1 MQTKEN
7 GWSDTL
13 KKALPVLARKFLGLY
28 KVSMKCLKDFYW
40 VYRVYKLVY
49 AEPKRKVGSAK
60 STKGKEPSYFD
71 DDDDDDDDDDEQSG
85 DYEYSDK

>member
-13 KKALPVLARKFLGLY
+13 KKALPALTRKVLGLY

-60 STKGKEPSYFD
+60 STKDKEPSYFD
-71 DDDDDDDDDDEQSG
+71 DDDDVDADEQSG
-85 DYEYSDK
+85 DYEYSADK

>member
-1 MQTKEN
+1 LQTKEN

-13 KKALPVLARKFLGLY
+13 KKVLPALTRKALGLY
-28 KVSMKCLKDFYW
+28 KFLMKCLRDFYW

-60 STKGKEPSYFD
+60 STKAKELSYFD
-71 DDDDDDDDDDEQSG
+71 VDDEQSS
-85 DYEYSDK
+85 DY